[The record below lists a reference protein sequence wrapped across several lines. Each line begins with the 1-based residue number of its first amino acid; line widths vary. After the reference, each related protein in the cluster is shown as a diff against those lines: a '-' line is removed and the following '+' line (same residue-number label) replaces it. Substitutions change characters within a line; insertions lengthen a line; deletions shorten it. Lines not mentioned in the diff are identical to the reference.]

1 MITRIFMTEKER
13 MQPFGHVIINK
24 PMHTFVPVK
33 MWDNFLK
40 SWEVTNEREDP
51 EHIVA
56 EDLTTISAGC
66 CIHCHN
72 KIKPYSNK
80 YYEKGIDESYEYSF
94 LKSEETGYCE
104 KCAKEITAYA
114 TISKFVPSLSYSER
128 TYRDG
133 EQLERKVYTDGS
145 VVEELSQREIAQQ
158 KHL

>member
-1 MITRIFMTEKER
+1 MLKKVFIPESER

-40 SWEVTNEREDP
+40 SWEVTNEREDL

-56 EDLTTISAGC
+56 EDLKTIPAGC
-66 CIHCHN
+66 CIHCHKEIN
-72 KIKPYSNK
+72 HYTTK
-80 YYEKGIDESYEYSF
+80 YYLKGIDEGYEYSF

-104 KCAKEITAYA
+104 ECAKETTAYA
-114 TISKFVPSLSYSER
+114 TISQFAPSLSYSER

-133 EQLERKVYTDGS
+133 EELERKVYADGS
-145 VVEELSQREIAQQ
+145 VVEELSQTEIARQ
-158 KHL
+158 KYL